1 MSGNSDVVSGSTKLK
16 NNQALQIASSV
27 VLGQVLGRNAGD
39 DGSDTDD
46 NIQLGET
53 ATDVEMPALPAPH
66 GPEDTMVH
74 QIKNDPDEI
83 KKIRAKV
90 LKGVADMTTGRMMLR
105 EFLAAKGDNSDV
117 GKVIQ
122 SKLGDSV
129 DHITEA
135 IVFWEDVPGGYQ
147 YADLPALKKRYR
159 ADVEM
164 TNKYLSV
171 MRALK

>member
-1 MSGNSDVVSGSTKLK
+1 MYMRFSLFPRSPVRAEGV
-16 NNQALQIASSV
+16 
-27 VLGQVLGRNAGD
+27 
-39 DGSDTDD
+39 
-46 NIQLGET
+46 
-53 ATDVEMPALPAPH
+53 
-66 GPEDTMVH
+66 
-74 QIKNDPDEI
+74 
-83 KKIRAKV
+83 KKIRTKV

-105 EFLAAKGDNSDV
+105 EFLAAKADNSDV

-135 IVFWEDVPGGYQ
+135 IVFWEDMADYQ